1 MEEPL
6 QGKVAIITGA
16 GRGIGRGL
24 AIAYARAGARV
35 VVSSRTRS
43 TVEEVTQAIR
53 AAGGE
58 ALGVA
63 CDVGHREQVYALIE
77 QTTKTYG
84 AVHVLLN
91 NAQGFGT
98 PGNPTTA
105 PVPRAFEDTDE
116 EEWEFTFRTGAT
128 AALWSMK
135 AVFPHMKAQGYGR
148 VINLSSGAGQI
159 GAAGLGAY
167 VATKEAIRGMTRVA
181 AREWAR
187 YGITV
192 NTISPFVETRTM
204 QDMKQD
210 RPEFYES
217 LVKGVPVQRLGTVA
231 GDLAPVAIFLAGE
244 GSGYVT
250 GQTFNVDG
258 GGYIAP

>member
-1 MEEPL
+1 MENPL

-24 AIAYARAGARV
+24 AIAFARAGAKV

-43 TVEEVTQAIR
+43 TVEEVTQVIR

-63 CDVGHREQVYALIE
+63 CDVGHCEQVYALIE

-84 AVHVLLN
+84 AVHVLVN

-98 PGNPTTA
+98 PANPTTA

-135 AVFPHMKAQGYGR
+135 AAFPHMKAQGYGR

-167 VATKEAIRGMTRVA
+167 VATKEAIRGITRVA

-192 NTISPFVETRTM
+192 NAISPLIETRTM
-204 QDMKQD
+204 QDTKRD
-210 RPEFYES
+210 RPELYEA
-217 LVKGVPVQRLGTVA
+217 VIEAVPMRRLGTVD

>member
-1 MEEPL
+1 MENPL
-6 QGKVAIITGA
+6 QGKVAIVTGA

-24 AIAYARAGARV
+24 AIAYARAGAQV

-43 TVEEVTQAIR
+43 TVEEVTEVIR

-63 CDVGHREQVYALIE
+63 CDVGHREQIHALIE
-77 QTTKTYG
+77 QTIKTYG
-84 AVHVLLN
+84 AVHILVN

-98 PGNPTTA
+98 PANPTPA
-105 PVPRAFEDTDE
+105 PTPRAFEDTDD

-128 AALWSMK
+128 ATLWSMK
-135 AVFPHMKAQGYGR
+135 AAFPHMKAQGYGR

-181 AREWAR
+181 AREWAG

-192 NTISPFVETRTM
+192 NAISPFIETRTM
-204 QDMKQD
+204 QDTKRD
-210 RPEFYES
+210 RPEIYQA
-217 LVKGVPVQRLGTVA
+217 VIATVPMRRLGTVD